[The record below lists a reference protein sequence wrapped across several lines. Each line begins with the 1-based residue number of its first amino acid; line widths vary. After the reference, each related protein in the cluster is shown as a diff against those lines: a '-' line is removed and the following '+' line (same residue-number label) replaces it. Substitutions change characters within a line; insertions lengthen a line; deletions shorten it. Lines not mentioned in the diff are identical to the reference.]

1 MSKTEGQNLDPWLDV
16 TMNHREDVDL
26 VARVMAVML
35 EFAPVKLNSQ
45 QIIAFWILAN
55 AYVRNEPMTI
65 SEMMVRHPHF
75 TRAIRTGYAT
85 LVDDLKW
92 LQAIPDTQDKR
103 RKTLKLTEA
112 GMEIVAKMMRA

>member
-1 MSKTEGQNLDPWLDV
+1 MSTTEGQNLDPWLDV

-65 SEMMVRHPHF
+65 SEMMVRFPHF

-92 LQAIPDTQDKR
+92 LEAIPDTQDKR